1 MNNLKIPLTLI
12 FAMVLQFVALV
23 WYVSKIDSRV
33 NLLYENFEAENQKE
47 VIENQIRMKL
57 DLEDMVSSVNE
68 VTKELKKIKKQMD
81 RFTKK
86 TNQISNQIEK
96 FHKKE
101 RKGTIIQQSN

>member
-1 MNNLKIPLTLI
+1 
-12 FAMVLQFVALV
+12 
-23 WYVSKIDSRV
+23 
-33 NLLYENFEAENQKE
+33 
-47 VIENQIRMKL
+47 MKL
-57 DLEDMVSSVNE
+57 DLENMVVSVNE
-68 VTKELKKIKKQMD
+68 VKKELTKIKKQME

>member
-57 DLEDMVSSVNE
+57 DLENMVISVNE
-68 VTKELKKIKKQMD
+68 VTKELKKIKKQME